1 MKGDQLMLSVY
12 AAKQG
17 RALDAEHNTLMEL
30 IGSATEATWT
40 PETEVFADKEHIAPS
55 RPPCS

>member
-1 MKGDQLMLSVY
+1 MLSVY